1 MQFTEYTADIDIE
14 HSFFGKAKMGSFE
27 PVAKLCHKV
36 VKDRNYTEAEEVKL
50 VDLLHGAINRFC
62 EKYPRTQA
70 RTVRIW
76 LCLGSSLKSLR
87 FHAEGY
93 FAEDFASLGP
103 SRPTGDIITAETDLY
118 KREYIQHVKD
128 LLTEAA
134 EEK

>member
-1 MQFTEYTADIDIE
+1 MNIASYTADIDIE

-103 SRPTGDIITAETDLY
+103 RSLPANCATSTGTAGQRTSTTSSE
-118 KREYIQHVKD
+118 V
-128 LLTEAA
+128 
-134 EEK
+134 